1 MGFHQPITRLIALHQ
16 QEQAQI
22 GDVLQEA
29 LHRAAAGKQ
38 HQHTGVFFTL
48 NLLAEVG
55 RHFRN
60 MLLFV
65 IDKRLIVHARDHQLA
80 LLTVVERR
88 VQGHKTVPRFLFQ
101 AAHFLQP

>member
-1 MGFHQPITRLIALHQ
+1 M
-16 QEQAQI
+16 
-22 GDVLQEA
+22 
-29 LHRAAAGKQ
+29 HRPTAGKQ

-65 IDKRLIVHARDHQLA
+65 IDKRLIIHARNDQLS

-88 VQGHKTVPRFLFQ
+88 VQGYKAVARFLFQ
-101 AAHFLQP
+101 AAHLLQP